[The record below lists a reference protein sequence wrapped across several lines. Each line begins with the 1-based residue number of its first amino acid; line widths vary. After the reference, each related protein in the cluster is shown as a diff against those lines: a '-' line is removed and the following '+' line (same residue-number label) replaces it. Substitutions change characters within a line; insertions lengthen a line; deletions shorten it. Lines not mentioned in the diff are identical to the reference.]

1 MIAAPDPHIRSR
13 SRVLLKAA
21 LVVLPFGLTAAC
33 ERKADDNYAPVKTR
47 TIPMSRT
54 DLTPIETRLYNYVG
68 DTWTEKEKFITDG
81 KPPLRFSFPAAYYGH
96 KSNFDGGAQPRINIR
111 LDPNTLLPSSV
122 RFEQDGPDRPI
133 RVIPNRGRLNSVG
146 ITIFSNVV
154 FNLCPVEAG
163 DTAFPL
169 EEAAPSQPLR
179 IRRRKVVEI
188 DRQGPYRFFAYGRPD
203 PPQHST
209 DPDVLRGHFGVMGF
223 PDPYA
228 ATLVKFI
235 HCDGL
240 DNGCTANF
248 FFHGRTV
255 AMYVGGQV
263 DIRQLEII
271 AHRVS
276 VFLERHIV
284 S

>member
-21 LVVLPFGLTAAC
+21 LVVLPFGLIAAC

-96 KSNFDGGAQPRINIR
+96 KNNFDGGAQPRINIR

-154 FNLCPVEAG
+154 LNHCPVEAG

-169 EEAAPSQPLR
+169 EEAAPGQPLR

-188 DRQGPYRFFAYGRPD
+188 DTNFVSHLPECSEVAGGHLSESPDNPLLGKCRSEISLRFSRGP
-203 PPQHST
+203 
-209 DPDVLRGHFGVMGF
+209 
-223 PDPYA
+223 
-228 ATLVKFI
+228 
-235 HCDGL
+235 
-240 DNGCTANF
+240 N
-248 FFHGRTV
+248 
-255 AMYVGGQV
+255 
-263 DIRQLEII
+263 
-271 AHRVS
+271 S
-276 VFLERHIV
+276 VRKALMACAGA
-284 S
+284 